1 MILLEVVEAERR
13 KVAAALNPAAQN
25 GPTRRHPETL
35 AQQPSSPRLPDY
47 ATSQAQA
54 EVQPREDDIQK
65 PAKWNEKRMGRAI
78 IYVLAIY
85 LVLSLSIAVP
95 LFIVV
100 SVLWNYLL
108 MG

>member
-13 KVAAALNPAAQN
+13 KVAALNPATQN
-25 GPTRRHPETL
+25 GPTQRHPETL
-35 AQQPSSPRLPDY
+35 PQQPSSPRLPDY

-54 EVQPREDDIQK
+54 EVQPKEDDIQK

-78 IYVLAIY
+78 IYALVIY

-100 SVLWNYLL
+100 SIHWNHLL